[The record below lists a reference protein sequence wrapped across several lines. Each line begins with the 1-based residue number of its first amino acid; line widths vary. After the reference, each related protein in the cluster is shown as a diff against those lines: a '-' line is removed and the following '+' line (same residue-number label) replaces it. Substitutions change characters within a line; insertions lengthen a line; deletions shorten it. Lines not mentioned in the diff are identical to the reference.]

1 DAGEDTRLTATS
13 PAFTHVL
20 HLNRDSSKSADGDD
34 PRYFNTATVR
44 TDIKP
49 GRYPVTIVAH
59 HGRVKKIGYLM
70 VTTR

>member
-1 DAGEDTRLTATS
+1 MNPCVHTPGVTS
-13 PAFTHVL
+13 
-20 HLNRDSSKSADGDD
+20 DGDD

-44 TDIKP
+44 ADIKP

-70 VTTR
+70 VTAR